1 MPLKSGQEIERTWIV
16 KEMPSFEEVKIL
28 SKLSITVTQ
37 DYILLDGQGELRT
50 RKIEFIEGKKLK
62 YDMAI
67 KIGNGMIRTEV
78 IKQLDPD
85 EWKSLHKVSKGSLT
99 QTLLPLRGVN
109 SVIHIYKGK
118 LKGLVLVEVE
128 FPNISESKKFI
139 PPYWFG
145 KEVTND
151 IRFRGKS
158 LAFSEDIPQ

>member
-1 MPLKSGQEIERTWIV
+1 MALQSGQEIERTWIV
-16 KEMPSFEEVKIL
+16 KEMPPKEELTIEHDRVHSVI
-28 SKLSITVTQ
+28 Q
-37 DYILLDGQGELRT
+37 DYILLDGSGELRT
-50 RKIEFIEGKKLK
+50 RKVLYINTKKIA

-78 IKQLDPD
+78 LKQLTPD
-85 EWKSLHKVSKGSLT
+85 EWKSLHKVAKGSLQ
-99 QTLLPLRGVN
+99 QTLIPCYT

-118 LKGLVLVEVE
+118 LNGLVLVEVE

-145 KEVTND
+145 REVTND

-158 LAFSEDIPQ
+158 LAFSDGIPQ